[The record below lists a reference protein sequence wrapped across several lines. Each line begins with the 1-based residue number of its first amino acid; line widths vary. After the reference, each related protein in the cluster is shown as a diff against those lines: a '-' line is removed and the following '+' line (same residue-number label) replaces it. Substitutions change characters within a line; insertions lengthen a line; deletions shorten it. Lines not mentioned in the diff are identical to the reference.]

1 MRPTPDEVTLDT
13 LADELLQAYARAAPL
28 APPSERIAGFDGAA
42 GYAVARRLRQRRL
55 AGAPPSPG
63 RKIGFTNR
71 SIWPLY
77 GVYEPIWGTL
87 YADSVHHAPDA
98 RGRLSLSGLPLPRI
112 EPEIVLHLAS
122 APQPGESPAQLLA
135 RVDQVAHG
143 FEIVQSVYPGWRFTA
158 ADAAAGGALHGA
170 LLIGPPRPTQALG
183 ADPLAALSS
192 FTVELS
198 LDGRRVAQGRGD
210 AVLDGPLHALAHL
223 VQALQQRPADEAL
236 RAGEWVSTGT
246 LTDAQPVAPGQTW
259 RTRLTGVP
267 LAGLELQFT
276 D

>member
-1 MRPTPDEVTLDT
+1 MKPVPDEATLDA
-13 LADELLQAYARAAPL
+13 LADELQRAYQRHAPL
-28 APPSERIAGFDGAA
+28 APISERIAGFDGAA
-42 GYAVARRLRQRRL
+42 AHAVARRLRQRRL
-55 AGAPPSPG
+55 ADGATSPG

-77 GVYEPIWGTL
+77 GVYEPIWGTM
-87 YADSVHHAPDA
+87 YADSVHHAGAA
-98 RGRLSLSGLPLPRI
+98 RGTLSLRGLPLPRI

-122 APQPGESPAQLLA
+122 APQPGDGPAELLA

-158 ADAAAGGALHGA
+158 ADAVAGGALHGA
-170 LLIGPPRPTQALG
+170 LLIGPPQPLAALG
-183 ADPLAALSS
+183 PDPLAALAS
-192 FTVELS
+192 FTIELS
-198 LDGRRVAQGRGD
+198 VDGRAVARGRGD
-210 AVLDGPLHALAHL
+210 AVLDSPVHALAHL
-223 VQALQQRPADEAL
+223 VQVLRDRPADEAL

-259 RTRLTGVP
+259 RTRLTGLP
-267 LAGLELQFT
+267 LAGLELSFT